1 MSTKATGG
9 YVNFFLTDRVW
20 LSFLL
25 EKEMFSSHRQN
36 GKTVLVDYIGANV
49 GKPLHIGH
57 LCTPSIGQALC
68 NIYRFL
74 GYSVI
79 GDSHF
84 GDWG

>member
-1 MSTKATGG
+1 M
-9 YVNFFLTDRVW
+9 NFFLTDRVW

-79 GDSHF
+79 GD
-84 GDWG
+84 WG